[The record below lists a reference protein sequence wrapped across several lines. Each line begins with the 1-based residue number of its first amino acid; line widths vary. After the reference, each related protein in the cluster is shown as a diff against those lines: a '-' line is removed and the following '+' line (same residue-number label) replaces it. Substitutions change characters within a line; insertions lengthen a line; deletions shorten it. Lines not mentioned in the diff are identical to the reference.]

1 LSAAIDERKRADD
14 NNRDF
19 YKLEL
24 SEVDKKEIYR
34 LREVI
39 PYLREARPLNK
50 MIWEGY
56 YQKPYKDLTARVV
69 GEGKVSGI
77 YKITNLK
84 NEKSYIG

>member
-56 YQKPYKDLTARVV
+56 Y
-69 GEGKVSGI
+69 
-77 YKITNLK
+77 
-84 NEKSYIG
+84 